1 VRPRVVSDSGIRGD
15 RNSSA
20 ASGVADVFDVPR
32 KEVELKGVTTTT
44 ATAESP
50 VAGNPPAIRL
60 DKGKVRGLL
69 FLGLCLCD
77 IAAIRAGFSVG
88 RAIRDWRW
96 LAPNGI
102 ELGWLILPLHLLFA
116 SRNGAISRIALERLS
131 ESLRR
136 ALGAFVM
143 ATSAV
148 ALLLFFQYAGPLVS
162 RAAFG
167 VSIVSSMAFIAMG
180 RLIFAMCFVSPVPGG
195 LIGELL
201 IIDGVPPR
209 PGAYHVFDAEAAGFQ
224 PDLNDPQ
231 MLARLAALVG
241 PFDRVI
247 VSTTEERRHQW
258 ALLMKAYSVTAEMLL
273 EGETPL
279 GAIGIGRYHGHD
291 TIVVARGPMS
301 LGARIKKRVMDLT
314 LAGGAV
320 LFVAP
325 LLVLVAIAIKLE
337 SRGPVLF
344 AQTRLGRDNKPFKI
358 LKFRSMKAQS
368 SDFSGNRSATRDDDR
383 ITRVGRIIR
392 RTSIDELPQL
402 FNVLKGDM
410 SIVGPRPHALGS
422 LAGDKLF
429 WEVTQKYWLR
439 HTLKPGIT
447 GLAQIRGYRGA
458 THEQSDLEKRLQADL
473 EYIDGWRLSRD
484 ISIIFN
490 TIRVIVHPQAY

>member
-1 VRPRVVSDSGIRGD
+1 MTRQTAAEKAP
-15 RNSSA
+15 
-20 ASGVADVFDVPR
+20 ASGLPNAVSLNKR
-32 KEVELKGVTTTT
+32 
-44 ATAESP
+44 
-50 VAGNPPAIRL
+50 NI
-60 DKGKVRGLL
+60 RGLL
-69 FLGLCLCD
+69 YIGLVLCD

-88 RAIRDWRW
+88 RTIRDWRW

-102 ELGWLILPLHLLFA
+102 ELSWLILPIHLIFA
-116 SRNGAISRIALERLS
+116 ARNGAISRIALERLS
-131 ESLRR
+131 ESIRR
-136 ALGAFVM
+136 ALSAFIM

-148 ALLLFFQYAGPLVS
+148 ALLIFFQYAGPLVS
-162 RAAFG
+162 RVAFG
-167 VSIVSSMAFIAMG
+167 VAIVFSILFIAIG
-180 RLIFAMCFVSPVPGG
+180 RLVFAMCFVSPVPGG
-195 LIGELL
+195 LVGELL
-201 IIDGVPPR
+201 IVDGVPPR
-209 PGAYHVFDAEAAGFQ
+209 PGAYHVFDAQAAGFR
-224 PDLNDPQ
+224 PDLNDPN

-241 PFDRVI
+241 PFDRVVVATI
-247 VSTTEERRHQW
+247 EERRRQW
-258 ALLMKAYSVTAEMLL
+258 ALLMKAYNVTAEVLL

-279 GAIGIGRYHGHD
+279 GAIGVARYHGRD

-301 LGARIKKRVMDLT
+301 LGARMKKRTMDLAV
-314 LAGGAV
+314 AGAAV
-320 LFVAP
+320 VVLAP
-325 LLVLVAIAIKLE
+325 LLVVVAIAIKLE
-337 SRGPVLF
+337 SSGPVLF

-358 LKFRSMKAQS
+358 MKFRSMKVQA
-368 SDFSGNRSATRDDDR
+368 SDFDGNRSATPDDDR
-383 ITRVGRIIR
+383 VTGVGRFIR

-484 ISIIFN
+484 ISIIAN
-490 TIRVIVHPQAY
+490 TIRVIVHPRAY

>member
-1 VRPRVVSDSGIRGD
+1 MTRQRAVEKAPANGLPNAISLNK
-15 RNSSA
+15 RN
-20 ASGVADVFDVPR
+20 
-32 KEVELKGVTTTT
+32 
-44 ATAESP
+44 
-50 VAGNPPAIRL
+50 I
-60 DKGKVRGLL
+60 RGLL
-69 FLGLCLCD
+69 FIGLILCD

-88 RAIRDWRW
+88 RMLRDWRW

-102 ELGWLILPLHLLFA
+102 VLSWLILPIHLIFA
-116 SRNGAISRIALERLS
+116 ARNGAISRIALERLS
-131 ESLRR
+131 ESIRR
-136 ALGAFVM
+136 ALAAFIM

-148 ALLLFFQYAGPLVS
+148 ALLIFFQYAGPLVS
-162 RAAFG
+162 RVAFG
-167 VSIVSSMAFIAMG
+167 VAIVCSILFIALG

-195 LIGELL
+195 LVGELL
-201 IIDGVPPR
+201 IVDGVPPR
-209 PGAYHVFDAEAAGFQ
+209 PGAYHVFDAQAAGFR
-224 PDLNDPQ
+224 PDLNDPN

-241 PFDRVI
+241 PFDRVVVATI
-247 VSTTEERRHQW
+247 EERRRQW
-258 ALLMKAYSVTAEMLL
+258 ALLMKAYSVTAEVLL

-279 GAIGIGRYHGHD
+279 GAIGVGRYHGRD

-301 LGARIKKRVMDLT
+301 LGARTKKRTMDLVM
-314 LAGGAV
+314 ASAAV
-320 LFVAP
+320 VLLAP
-325 LLVLVAIAIKLE
+325 LLLLVAIAIKLD

-358 LKFRSMKAQS
+358 MKFRSMKVQA
-368 SDFSGNRSATRDDDR
+368 SDFDGNRSATPDDDR
-383 ITRVGRIIR
+383 VTRVGRFIR
-392 RTSIDELPQL
+392 KTSIDELPQL

-484 ISIIFN
+484 ISIIAN
-490 TIRVIVHPQAY
+490 TIRVIVHPRAY